1 MSIRDTVRGRVD
13 SMMMQDVHQNSFD
26 GIAAQYAR
34 ARPVAPREAFDCIAA
49 WIPPPATAL
58 EIGCGP
64 GSATLCLVERGYRV
78 HAVELGAHL
87 AERAR
92 RRLSGHPFTVEVG
105 RFEDA
110 ALEPESFDLIA
121 ASAAFH
127 WLDRD
132 QALAQM
138 ALALR
143 PGGGVALFWTQAG
156 RELSDPDFGAALND
170 LYRDHAPGLQS
181 NPAVLAQQAI
191 DAAGAA
197 LGADPHFADLEEHR
211 FTEALEF
218 DAPRFIDMLG
228 TYSDHALL
236 DSASRDR
243 LHAAIT
249 HLIDA
254 RFGGSLLRQAV
265 TRLFLAR
272 RA

>member
-1 MSIRDTVRGRVD
+1 
-13 SMMMQDVHQNSFD
+13 MQELQQKSFD

-49 WIPPPATAL
+49 WIPPPAAAL

-64 GSATLCLVERGYRV
+64 GSATLCLVARGYRV
-78 HAVELGAHL
+78 HAVELGAQL
-87 AERAR
+87 AEHAR
-92 RRLSGHPFTVEVG
+92 RRLSGYPCTVEVG

-110 ALEPESFDLIA
+110 ALKQESFDLVA
-121 ASAAFH
+121 ASSAFH

-132 QALAQM
+132 RALTQM
-138 ALALR
+138 ARALR

-156 RELSDPDFGAALND
+156 RELLDPDFGAALDD
-170 LYRDHAPGLQS
+170 LYRAHAPGLAS
-181 NPAVLAQQAI
+181 NPAVLAQQSI

-197 LGADPHFADLEEHR
+197 LAADPRFAEIEEHR
-211 FTEALEF
+211 FTEALEL
-218 DAPRFIDMLG
+218 DAPRFIDLLG

-243 LHAAIT
+243 LHAAIAD
-249 HLIDA
+249 LIDS
-254 RFGGSLLRQAV
+254 RFGGNLVRRAV